1 VSAARR
7 TRAGRSYGER
17 FVQTEILSAGGSGL
31 QRAAELLGA
40 GQLVAFPTDTVYG
53 VGAPVFDANA
63 VASIYVAKERPPE
76 KAIPVLMADGSD
88 LPRIASTVPD
98 CARVL
103 MAHFW
108 PGGLTL
114 VLPKRP
120 DVPAIVSSDLTVAVR
135 IPDLAL
141 ARALMRLTGP
151 LAATSANRSGQL
163 SPVTAAEVTAQLGG
177 CIAAVLD
184 GGPCPGGVPSTVVD
198 CTASPPRV
206 LRQGALSLDIL
217 HAAIPHLAA

>member
-1 VSAARR
+1 LH
-7 TRAGRSYGER
+7 
-17 FVQTEILSAGGSGL
+17 TEILKASDTTDIY
-31 QRAAELLGA
+31 RAAELLRA

-76 KAIPVLMADGSD
+76 KAIPVLIADESD
-88 LPRIASTVPD
+88 LPRIASAVPD
-98 CARVL
+98 CARRL
-103 MAHFW
+103 MSRFW

-135 IPDLAL
+135 IPDLDL

-151 LAATSANRSGQL
+151 LAATSANRSGQR
-163 SPVTAAEVTAQLGG
+163 SPVTAADVMAQLGG
-177 CIAAVLD
+177 RIAAVLD
-184 GGPCPGGVPSTVVD
+184 GGPCPGGIPSTVVD
-198 CTASPPRV
+198 CAASPPRV
-206 LRQGALSLDIL
+206 LRQAALSVATLRTAVPDL
-217 HAAIPHLAA
+217 QPA